1 MFKKYYALMLFS
13 ITLSDSSNNVKI
25 KLLNLGTNIGAT
37 INAQKELIKSHYNNG
52 TLPDTS
58 NGTHVSLISKDTDDV
73 KIKQITAV
81 DTSKVDSNKISMISI
96 EITANYVGLSDVK
109 FLIIPQV
116 QENQFLGYKVV
127 TNADDKILLYYLFK
141 PTDYNTTS
149 LVSYKFKESLHRSFR
164 NAIFVDFNSSLAS
177 LDPGTLINYDLVPTN
192 LIALSAS

>member
-1 MFKKYYALMLFS
+1 MLFS

-25 KLLNLGTNIGAT
+25 KLLNLGTNTGAT
-37 INAQKELIKSHYNNG
+37 INAQKELMKSHYNNG

-58 NGTHVSLISKDTDDV
+58 NGTHVSLISKATDDV
-73 KIKQITAV
+73 EIKQITAV
-81 DTSKVDSNKISMISI
+81 DNSNKISMISI
-96 EITANYVGLSDVK
+96 EIKANYVGLVGVK

-116 QENQFLGYKVV
+116 ERNQFLGYKVI
-127 TNADDKILLYYLFK
+127 TNADDIISLYYLFK

-164 NAIFVDFNSSLAS
+164 NAIFVDFNSSLSS
-177 LDPGTLINYDLVPTN
+177 LNSGTLINYNLIPND

>member
-13 ITLSDSSNNVKI
+13 ITLSASSNNVKI
-25 KLLNLGTNIGAT
+25 KLLNLGTNTGAT
-37 INAQKELIKSHYNNG
+37 INAQKELMKSHYNNG

-58 NGTHVSLISKDTDDV
+58 NGTHVSLISKATDDV
-73 KIKQITAV
+73 EIKEITAV
-81 DTSKVDSNKISMISI
+81 DNSNKISMISI
-96 EITANYVGLSDVK
+96 EIKANYVGLVGVK

-116 QENQFLGYKVV
+116 ERNQFLGYKVI
-127 TNADDKILLYYLFK
+127 TNADDIISLYYLFK

-164 NAIFVDFNSSLAS
+164 NAIFVDFNSSLSS
-177 LDPGTLINYDLVPTN
+177 LNPGTLINYNLIPND